1 MATIT
6 YTITASFE
14 DAAVA
19 EEWLRWLEGGHIAAV
34 LAAGAS
40 DAEVVEL
47 DGPNR
52 RIEVRYHFPSR
63 EIFTRYE
70 QQDAPRLRAE
80 GLQRFPPERGIV
92 YARSTGA
99 VRVREVAGEG
109 RG

>member
-1 MATIT
+1 MGEVT
-6 YTITASFE
+6 YTITATFE
-14 DAAVA
+14 DTAVA
-19 EEWLRWLEGGHIAAV
+19 EEWLRWLEDGHIAAV

-47 DGPNR
+47 DGPGR

-92 YARSTGA
+92 YSRSTGA
-99 VRVREVAGEG
+99 VRG
-109 RG
+109 RRASSSS